1 MFDNLTEDLNLN
13 NRIPIIHKYIHQ
25 KILERGSKLLRGI
38 PIDETK
44 IERVCMRSFLSR
56 YMIPIEIQNTFLK
69 EMEEYGLIKIKNKNV
84 IEILVK

>member
-1 MFDNLTEDLNLN
+1 MLDKLTEELNLN

-25 KILERGSKLLRGI
+25 KILERGSKLLKDI

-44 IERVCMRSFLSR
+44 IERICMRKFLSR
-56 YMIPIEIQNTFLK
+56 HMVPIEIQNTFLK
-69 EMEEYGLIKIKNKNV
+69 EMEEYGLIKIENKKV